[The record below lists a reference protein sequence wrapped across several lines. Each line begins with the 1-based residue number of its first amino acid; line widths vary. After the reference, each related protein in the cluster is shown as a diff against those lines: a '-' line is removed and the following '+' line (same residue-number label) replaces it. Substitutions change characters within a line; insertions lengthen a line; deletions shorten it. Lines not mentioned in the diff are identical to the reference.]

1 MRFAVG
7 LVRLLCA
14 VIAGAVLVAF
24 LYFLGQGAEYHT
36 ATMVFMVLFVVA
48 LLIWALI
55 AAIGDGWLKK
65 VNDNNFY
72 QKITNKSDN
81 KAIEAFIAASV
92 DKITDKVSQDDEAKH
107 QVLLSEFQSLSE
119 KLAALNMPV
128 LAEKTEEVDNTEELR
143 VIAENIRKL
152 ETQVAEL
159 YNVVKVQMKAV
170 ESMAQSNGQWETAP
184 KVYPKLTEEA
194 AYPESVI
201 DYAQKQEVVEQDDF
215 SADVAVAPEEF
226 ASEEQIEEIDE
237 QIEEPAESEESFD
250 NVPLENAFEEEQ
262 AVEEV
267 VDDNENVQDTVD
279 EPLDSFLTE
288 DVSLEEKSDED
299 GNTAS
304 DDDSFG
310 MPTDLSLKEDIELPE
325 EEEKVDLGADDPF
338 GSAVELTPTE
348 DVDIV
353 TAEEAD
359 MALDLGADNPFGA
372 SVEVVADTKAEPVF
386 EPEHHTIDL
395 GADNPFGTSVDV
407 ASPVDIDAIEPA
419 ANVKKNEPNLDH
431 IFNDE
436 LASELADLEILND
449 KNDDNKDDLDLEQFF
464 ASHRK
469 SLG

>member
-7 LVRLLCA
+7 LIRLLCA

-36 ATMVFMVLFVVA
+36 ATMVFMVLFVIT

-72 QKITNKSDN
+72 QKITNKPDN
-81 KAIEAFIAASV
+81 KAIEAFIAASM

-107 QVLLSEFQSLSE
+107 QVLLSEFHTLNE
-119 KLAALNMPV
+119 KIGALNMPI
-128 LAEKTEEVDNTEELR
+128 LAEKTEVADNLEELR
-143 VIAENIRKL
+143 IVVENMQRLEVQIAKL
-152 ETQVAEL
+152 HD
-159 YNVVKVQMKAV
+159 VVEAQMKTIEAMV
-170 ESMAQSNGQWETAP
+170 QNSGQWENAP

-194 AYPESVI
+194 TYPESVI
-201 DYAQKQEVVEQDDF
+201 DYAQEENNF
-215 SADVAVAPEEF
+215 APEDYTSEQ
-226 ASEEQIEEIDE
+226 ADTIVEEQFAKSKVEETFSDESLERVSESDASDNVLVEPTAEKTDYIDE
-237 QIEEPAESEESFD
+237 D
-250 NVPLENAFEEEQ
+250 EQ
-262 AVEEV
+262 VAI
-267 VDDNENVQDTVD
+267 D
-279 EPLDSFLTE
+279 EPLDSFLT
-288 DVSLEEKSDED
+288 DDISLEEKSDED

-304 DDDSFG
+304 EDNGFEI
-310 MPTDLSLKEDIELPE
+310 PADLLPE
-325 EEEKVDLGADDPF
+325 EEVKIDLGADDPF
-338 GSAVELTPTE
+338 GSAVELTPAE

-353 TAEEAD
+353 AETEAD
-359 MALDLGADNPFGA
+359 TALDLGADDPFGA
-372 SVEVVADTKAEPVF
+372 SVEVVADTKEEPVF

-407 ASPVDIDAIEPA
+407 GSPVDIDAIEPA

-436 LASELADLEILND
+436 LASELADLEILHD

-464 ASHRK
+464 AGHRK